1 MATLLCK
8 CGEGMHTTDC
18 PSPYIVDIYYKAEAD
33 KAINDDPNITLHNF
47 LIDWDEKNNCQR
59 RFMKRTEPV
68 DYWFCPVCK
77 RVYEVQN
84 IPHGRWLRIYKKT
97 NIPVSESFDG
107 WKQIYVMPDADTD
120 AAMEEE
126 WEIHLSDY
134 LKQHDSVLY
143 YLSPDETIIH
153 AVEKSSSKVLYS
165 YELEDSWSSISDD

>member
-1 MATLLCK
+1 MAQLGCR
-8 CGEGMHTTDC
+8 CGERMTKTEC
-18 PSPYIVDIYYKAEAD
+18 PSPCSLDAFYKEEAD
-33 KAINDDPNITLHNF
+33 RAIHDDPAIALHDF
-47 LIDWDEKNNCQR
+47 LSGWDERNDCQHEYMDR
-59 RFMKRTEPV
+59 PEPV

-107 WKQIYVMPDADTD
+107 WKQIYVMPDAETD